1 MEGQVSGCRQ
11 HLVTIFSESFQ
22 VFSYLEGILELFHF
36 KGIKVSL
43 LLGMGNGSTI
53 PEFKCT

>member
-22 VFSYLEGILELFHF
+22 GCSYLKGILELFHF
-36 KGIKVSL
+36 KGVKVSL
-43 LLGMGNGSTI
+43 LLGMRDGSTI